1 MRAHIWK
8 NSDYINNLVD
18 NNVQIIQ
25 KASEIILQNLNDYQN
40 KKKKIRTIYELEKL
54 AEILN
59 KAFAQNKICDEE
71 TVEDVEIKIKLPK
84 FQNML
89 QIDASDKK
97 LYNKIYLPI
106 FKSKKRYNFIY

>member
-71 TVEDVEIKIKLPK
+71 TVDDVEIKIKLPK
-84 FQNML
+84 F
-89 QIDASDKK
+89 
-97 LYNKIYLPI
+97 
-106 FKSKKRYNFIY
+106 